1 MEPGYSVILGYGLVE
16 RGCQLEERLGLGRLH
31 LGYAGQPVWLW
42 VIALATVP
50 SLPQSRLA
58 LP

>member
-31 LGYAGQPVWLW
+31 LGYAGQPVWHWSLH
-42 VIALATVP
+42 LPP
-50 SLPQSRLA
+50 SLRTPNLN
-58 LP
+58 